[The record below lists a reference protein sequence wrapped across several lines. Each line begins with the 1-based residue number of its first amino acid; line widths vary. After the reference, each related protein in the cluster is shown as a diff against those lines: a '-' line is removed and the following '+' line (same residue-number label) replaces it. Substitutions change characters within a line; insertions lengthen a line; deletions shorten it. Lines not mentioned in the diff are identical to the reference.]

1 MRTLRGVPGGRP
13 PGLALTS
20 AGRFVAIVAV
30 ASLAA
35 AYALGYPRVAAVGI
49 GGVVALAAGFGWV
62 ARRPQVI
69 MTREIFPTRVSRGE
83 PAVGMLTIMNASRVA
98 GLRIEARETF
108 GDAVIAI
115 PVPYLRAGAR
125 REVGY
130 QLPTGRRGIIGVGP
144 LNWERADILGL
155 VRRQY
160 SLAGQELLYVHPKTH
175 EFALSAALRAQRWDS
190 STSDAAPDGTI
201 TFHTLREYVPGD
213 DLRFIHWRSSAKLDT
228 LMVRRNID
236 VSLPMTTVLLVT
248 GTGAYAG
255 AEPFE
260 EAVEVAAS
268 TVYAAASERL
278 PAKLLTSAGD
288 VITSSGGH
296 EDVGR
301 FLDFL
306 AAVQLCEVTG
316 LGVAAERLERGEAGG
331 VLVVAAGMLDADDM
345 VTLRRISA
353 RYDEVVV
360 TLLGSDASPPDSV
373 VTDLAVTVLPVA
385 SASQFCARW
394 GELVRR

>member
-1 MRTLRGVPGGRP
+1 M
-13 PGLALTS
+13 ALT
-20 AGRFVAIVAV
+20 AGGRFVAIVAV

-35 AYALGYPRVAAVGI
+35 SYGLGYPRVAALGI
-49 GGVVALAAGFGWV
+49 GGLVALAAGFGWV
-62 ARRPQVI
+62 ARRPQVT

-83 PAVGMLTIMNASRVA
+83 PAVGMLTIMNTSRVA
-98 GLRIEARETF
+98 GLRIDARETF
-108 GDAVIAI
+108 GDTAIAI

-144 LNWERADILGL
+144 LRWERADILGL

-160 SLAGQELLYVHPKTH
+160 SLAGRELLYVHPKTH
-175 EFALSAALRAQRWDS
+175 EFPLSAALRAQRWDS

-201 TFHTLREYVPGD
+201 TFHTLREYMPGD

-236 VSLPMTTVLLVT
+236 VSLPMTTMLLVT
-248 GTGAYAG
+248 GTSAYAG
-255 AEPFE
+255 AEAFE

-278 PAKLLTSAGD
+278 PARLLTSAGE

-296 EDVGR
+296 DDVGQ

-306 AAVQLCEVTG
+306 AGVQLTEGSG

-331 VLVVAAGMLDADDM
+331 VLIVAAGLLAADNL

-360 TLLGSDASPPDSV
+360 ALLGAVSHQEGAGTESAM
-373 VTDLAVTVLPVA
+373 TDLAITVLTVRTA
-385 SASQFCARW
+385 AQFCARW
-394 GELVRR
+394 GDLVSR

>member
-1 MRTLRGVPGGRP
+1 MA
-13 PGLALTS
+13 AL
-20 AGRFVAIVAV
+20 
-30 ASLAA
+30 
-35 AYALGYPRVAAVGI
+35 AVG
-49 GGVVALAAGFGWV
+49 GLVALAAGFGWV
-62 ARRPQVI
+62 ARRPRVT

-108 GDAVIAI
+108 GDTVIAV

-144 LNWERADILGL
+144 LRWERADILGL

-160 SLAGQELLYVHPKTH
+160 ALAGRELLYVHPRTH
-175 EFALSAALRAQRWDS
+175 EFPLSAALRAQRWDS

-236 VSLPMTTVLLVT
+236 VSLPMTTMLLVT
-248 GTGAYAG
+248 GSGGYADAG
-255 AEPFE
+255 LFE
-260 EAVEVAAS
+260 EAVEIAAS

-278 PAKLLTSAGD
+278 PARLLTSVGG
-288 VITSSGGH
+288 VIASSGGH
-296 EDVGR
+296 DDAGR

-306 AAVQLCEVTG
+306 AGVRLTEGNG

-331 VLVVAAGMLDADDM
+331 VLVVAAGLLAADDL

-360 TLLGSDASPPDSV
+360 ALLGSGEASTSESV
-373 VTDLAVTVLPVA
+373 MTDLAITLLPIA
-385 SASQFCARW
+385 TAAQFCARW
-394 GELVRR
+394 GDLVSR

>member
-1 MRTLRGVPGGRP
+1 
-13 PGLALTS
+13 
-20 AGRFVAIVAV
+20 
-30 ASLAA
+30 
-35 AYALGYPRVAAVGI
+35 
-49 GGVVALAAGFGWV
+49 
-62 ARRPQVI
+62 
-69 MTREIFPTRVSRGE
+69 
-83 PAVGMLTIMNASRVA
+83 MLNILNESRVA

-108 GDAVIAI
+108 GDTAIAI

-130 QLPTGRRGIIGVGP
+130 QLPTDRRGIIGVGP
-144 LNWERADILGL
+144 LRWERADILGL

-160 SLAGQELLYVHPKTH
+160 SLAGRELLYVHPRTH
-175 EFALSAALRAQRWDS
+175 EFPLSAALRAQRWDS

-213 DLRFIHWRSSAKLDT
+213 DLRYIHWRSSAKLDT

-236 VSLPMTTVLLVT
+236 VSLPMTTMLLVT
-248 GTGAYAG
+248 GTGAYGG
-255 AEPFE
+255 ADPFE
-260 EAVEVAAS
+260 EAVEIAAS

-288 VITSSGGH
+288 VVTASGGLQ
-296 EDVGR
+296 DAGR

-306 AAVQLCEVTG
+306 AGVRLTKGSG

-331 VLVVAAGMLDADDM
+331 VLVVAAGALDADDL

-353 RYDEVVV
+353 RYDEVIVA
-360 TLLGSDASPPDSV
+360 LLGAAADQEGASGTDSV
-373 VTDLAVTVLPVA
+373 MTDLAITVLSVRTA
-385 SASQFCARW
+385 AQFCARW
-394 GELVRR
+394 GDRVSR

>member
-1 MRTLRGVPGGRP
+1 MR
-13 PGLALTS
+13 LTS
-20 AGRFVAIVAV
+20 VGRFVAIFAV

-35 AYALGYPRVAAVGI
+35 AYALGYPRVAPLGVG
-49 GGVVALAAGFGWV
+49 GLVALAAGFGWV
-62 ARRPQVI
+62 ARRPQVT

-108 GDAVIAI
+108 GDTVIAI

-130 QLPTGRRGIIGVGP
+130 QLPTGRRGIIGIGP
-144 LNWERADILGL
+144 LRWERADILGL

-160 SLAGQELLYVHPKTH
+160 SLAGRELLYVHPRTH
-175 EFALSAALRAQRWDS
+175 EFPLSAALRAQRWDS

-248 GTGAYAG
+248 GAGAYSG

-278 PAKLLTSAGD
+278 PARLLTSAGD
-288 VITSSGGH
+288 AITSSGGH
-296 EDVGR
+296 DDVSR

-306 AAVQLCEVTG
+306 AGVRLSEATG

-331 VLVVAAGMLDADDM
+331 VLVVVAGILDADDL

-360 TLLGSDASPPDSV
+360 TLLGSDASPPDSA

-394 GELVRR
+394 GELVRG